1 MVLSDNA
8 QGGTA
13 TAPVWLLDDDPSVLK
28 ATGRLLRAA
37 GWEVKTFTDPEA
49 FLLEAQRER
58 PAVAVLDILMPIMN
72 GLEVQTRLREIAPGT
87 RVIVLSSKDDPVVR
101 AQALAGGASAFF
113 LKTEANGE
121 FLNGIRAALN
131 GN

>member
-1 MVLSDNA
+1 MAPAENEDPR
-8 QGGTA
+8 TA

-37 GWEVKTFTDPEA
+37 GWEVKTFTDPQA
-49 FLLEAQRER
+49 FLVDAQQEQ
-58 PAVAVLDILMPIMN
+58 PAVAVLDILMPVMN
-72 GLEVQTRLREIAPGT
+72 GLQVQTRLRQIAPAT

-101 AQALAGGASAFF
+101 AKAIEGGASAFF
-113 LKTEANGE
+113 LKPADDEE
-121 FLNGIRAALN
+121 FLTSIRAALA